1 MALPSLSDDRI
12 VVLPRPVLAALRM
25 ALSARG
31 GADAATTLQE
41 AGYAGG
47 EALFASFRAWLR
59 ERESADPGA
68 LAVARFADHA
78 GEYFRACGWG
88 SLAVGTLGDALV
100 TLDSEDWWEDDPE
113 TDAGAPGALLSIGL
127 FASFFS
133 QLAGEPL
140 AVLQVESRAA
150 GGHRARFLIGGGD
163 VMDHVYEQLGQG
175 APYEEAIAG
184 VA

>member
-1 MALPSLSDDRI
+1 MVLSSSLGDPMVALPRAA
-12 VVLPRPVLAALRM
+12 LAALRT
-25 ALSARG
+25 ALVANG
-31 GADAATTLQE
+31 GPYAATALQE

-47 EALFASFRAWLR
+47 EALFAAFSAWLR
-59 ERESADPGA
+59 ERESADVGA
-68 LAVARFADHA
+68 LPVVRFADRA

-100 TLDSEDWWEDDPE
+100 TLDSDDWWEDDPAAD
-113 TDAGAPGALLSIGL
+113 TGAPGSPLSIGL

-133 QLAGEPL
+133 QLAGEQL

-150 GGHRARFLIGGGD
+150 GGHRARFLIGGAD
-163 VMDHVYEQLGQG
+163 VMDHVYDQLRQG
-175 APYEEAIAG
+175 APYEDAIAG